1 MLSVARLEQTKQVPR
16 FRSKVDAVCVMASF
30 DNKAATIIRNVKCIA
45 KASAAIVSSH
55 RLARC
60 LEYLLAI
67 GNLMNHG
74 ENEHSDHSGRKLYS
88 RGFTIDSLLKL
99 ASARSTNSGKKFT
112 LLDFYVSM
120 VVNREEEDL
129 LLLGTDL
136 IGLDAASRL
145 SNAQVTERISVH
157 LCTCLYAC
165 IWGCVLIRL
174 NLCSGIVGWGAA

>member
-1 MLSVARLEQTKQVPR
+1 MVDELTDEVVADHTVVVIT
-16 FRSKVDAVCVMASF
+16 SHDVM
-30 DNKAATIIRNVKCIA
+30 NKPDMIRW
-45 KASAAIVSSH
+45 
-55 RLARC
+55 
-60 LEYLLAI
+60 
-67 GNLMNHG
+67 
-74 ENEHSDHSGRKLYS
+74 NEFC